1 MRRGEIWWGAPTLP
15 GGNRKGRP
23 FVVVSDDAFN
33 RNERY
38 PKVLVVH
45 VTTVR
50 RPAGPFAWEVALP
63 GGSAGLAK
71 ASTVKCGEVCTLF
84 KHQLTGV
91 CGTLSREFMA
101 RVDRAL
107 AVALGLP
114 R

>member
-1 MRRGEIWWGAPTLP
+1 MTGAP
-15 GGNRKGRP
+15 
-23 FVVVSDDAFN
+23 
-33 RNERY
+33 RN

-50 RPAGPFAWEVALP
+50 RPSGPFSWEVALP
-63 GGSAGLAK
+63 AGSGGLPKPGV
-71 ASTVKCGEVCTLF
+71 VKCGEVYTLF

-91 CGTLSREFMA
+91 CGTLSREVMA

-114 R
+114 CGAPAAPRSRPVSGSRRAAPVHRGA